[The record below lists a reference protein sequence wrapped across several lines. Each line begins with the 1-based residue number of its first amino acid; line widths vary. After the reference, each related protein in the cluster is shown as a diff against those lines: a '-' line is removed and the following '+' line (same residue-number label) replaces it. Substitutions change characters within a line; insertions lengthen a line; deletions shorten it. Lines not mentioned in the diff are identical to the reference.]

1 MSSSTDILPVSS
13 GSRLIRKLTGIDNYD
28 LWAIQIRLYLNT
40 RSLWP
45 VVNGIDKKPSKDE
58 EATAW
63 MIKDATAQG
72 EIGLYLSD
80 ALQGYH
86 VLDNEKQSAKQL
98 WDLLA
103 KTYKKS
109 DPDALAFLLIQFISL
124 KWQPSKTSLQVFI
137 DEFQSLFHKL
147 EVLGQQTDPLDKDN
161 INSQSLHIGSTAKA
175 TFFLNALPES
185 WQNFVQIH
193 QSTSSSFD
201 SIIQKALQTDF
212 DNSKSGLVTLKA
224 SKDKAFR
231 SYNNSSSY
239 QNDEEEHEKDCS
251 WCKKHNFNYR
261 NHDAQEC
268 RRLKQEKENKNE
280 RQNRNQDSANN
291 ANNYNNNMNFAY

>member
-1 MSSSTDILPVSS
+1 MSASTDTTTVTTNA
-13 GSRLIRKLTGIDNYD
+13 RLIKKLTGVENYD
-28 LWAIQIRLYLNT
+28 LWATQMRLYLNT
-40 RSLWP
+40 RSLWS
-45 VVNGIDKKPSKDE
+45 VVNGTDTKPSKDE

-63 MIKDATAQG
+63 TIKDATAQG

-86 VLDNEKQSAKQL
+86 VFENDKQTAKEL

-124 KWQPSKTSLQVFI
+124 KRQPSKTSLQVFI

-147 EVLGQQTDPLDKDN
+147 EILGHQSDPLDKDKTN
-161 INSQSLHIGSTAKA
+161 KHSLHIGSTAKA
-175 TFFLNALPES
+175 TFFLNAFPES

-212 DNSKSGLVTLKA
+212 DNSKSGLVTIKA
-224 SKDKAFR
+224 SKDKAYG
-231 SYNNSSSY
+231 SYTFNHNSS
-239 QNDEEEHEKDCS
+239 
-251 WCKKHNFNYR
+251 
-261 NHDAQEC
+261 
-268 RRLKQEKENKNE
+268 
-280 RQNRNQDSANN
+280 NRNGKEGNGK
-291 ANNYNNNMNFAY
+291 